1 MSVSDLGKEVAR
13 MKTRLLSLLLSASV
27 LMAVYGGCLGLDTWA
42 DGHL

>member
-1 MSVSDLGKEVAR
+1 

-27 LMAVYGGCLGLDTWA
+27 LMAVYGGCFGLDTWA

>member
-1 MSVSDLGKEVAR
+1 

-27 LMAVYGGCLGLDTWA
+27 LLAVYGGCLGGFDTWA